1 MNWLKRVLGFKEPAS
16 TPVSDPDPIIKSE
29 KFVEKPVKKFANA
42 CEENTAFIN
51 EHWELYPDYIK
62 EHILN
67 YREINKIGDLY
78 DKYERELH
86 SYMVSMRQYL
96 ELAKEAES
104 FDISLSGTKKIIA
117 EYGAKTLNIWE
128 RINALPGTGHLRN
141 TNLMFE
147 ARAAADGWVCW
158 YGTGGLHWNKKGI
171 VQDGSGIYG
180 RGR

>member
-16 TPVSDPDPIIKSE
+16 TPVSNPDPIIKGD
-29 KFVEKPVKKFANA
+29 KFVGKPVGKFANA

-67 YREINKIGDLY
+67 YREINKIDDLY
-78 DKYERELH
+78 GKYRQELH
-86 SYMVSMRQYL
+86 NCRVGMRQYL

-104 FDISLSGTKKIIA
+104 SDISLSGTRKIIA
-117 EYGAKTLNIWE
+117 EYDAKTLNIWE
-128 RINALPGTGHLRN
+128 RINALPGTSHLRN
-141 TNLMFE
+141 ANSALE

-171 VQDGSGIYG
+171 VQDGSGIY
-180 RGR
+180 RRR